1 MKTEPCK
8 ECPKLKAELAKAKKN
23 LQAERKAARSSIDE
37 LGREVQQL
45 TTALRVSESLCRKTG
60 KAREAYEAALA
71 ECRKGLASV
80 KSDAKKLTAELN
92 TRRKSA
98 RAKERQIDALT
109 KARDSA
115 SQARQDAI
123 ERRGEALAAEME
135 CQAKVRGLEVKVAE
149 LREALAF
156 KDACEQSK
164 EG

>member
-23 LQAERKAARSSIDE
+23 LQAERKAAR
-37 LGREVQQL
+37 LL

-60 KAREAYEAALA
+60 KEREAYEAALA
-71 ECRKGLASV
+71 ECRKDLASA
-80 KSDAKKLTAELN
+80 KSNPKKLTAELN
-92 TRRKSA
+92 TRRESA

-109 KARDSA
+109 KARNSA
-115 SQARQDAI
+115 SQARQEAI
-123 ERRGEALAAEME
+123 KRRDEALAAEME

-156 KDACEQSK
+156 KDACE
-164 EG
+164 